1 MEVGHPVRER
11 GMFSQLNIEPINL
24 LPSFPPLLD
33 YRDVTIKNKNLLKV
47 IGCLTSLDNWIWHF
61 SEEDG
66 NQIVW
71 LKLDYTSTH
80 LEKWV

>member
-1 MEVGHPVRER
+1 MKVGHPVRER
-11 GMFSQLNIEPINL
+11 GMFSQLNIDPINL
-24 LPSFPPLLD
+24 LPSFTPLLD
-33 YRDVTIKNKNLLKV
+33 YRDATIKNENLWV

>member
-1 MEVGHPVRER
+1 MEVGDSVRER

>member
-71 LKLDYTSTH
+71 LKLDYTSTS